1 MSSEQS
7 KDDIVSIFDD
17 PPQRLE
23 NESVTGLNCNVLIYA
38 LMKEYGLTVTRDRQG
53 EGEPEPVDGTSTPTD
68 RLSVV
73 RGFRHSNLERW
84 GPRFTLKKAN
94 YSVGR
99 LQIGVFA
106 DPNAAAQVF
115 VEQITYTSMGP
126 NKKLGPELGDQAVG
140 WWLESQQGFQRIL
153 FRRDNVVV
161 SIGMDYGGDRK
172 ITVPTETTLELANQL
187 DLALKTGSHGV
198 SRGTTLRIPRIVR
211 IETPAIVSERTS
223 VSAQVRIAVPE
234 NPQDKS
240 GREVERVQTI
250 TLRVPGVNPE
260 DRAKPEQ
267 KTLYQFTY
275 ITAGCV
281 VVTAETSVN
290 VRAVE

>member
-1 MSSEQS
+1 M
-7 KDDIVSIFDD
+7 
-17 PPQRLE
+17 E
-23 NESVTGLNCNVLIYA
+23 NEIITGLNCSVLIYTLA
-38 LMKEYGLTVTRDRQG
+38 KEHGLTVTRDRQG
-53 EGEPEPVDGTSTPTD
+53 EGEPEPVDGRIAPTD

-115 VEQITYTSMGP
+115 MEQITYTSMGP
-126 NKKLGPELGDQAVG
+126 NKKLGPELGDHAVG
-140 WWLESQQGFQRIL
+140 WWVPSQKGFGRIIL
-153 FRRDNVVV
+153 RRDNVVV

-172 ITVPTETTLELANQL
+172 ITVPAETTLELANQL

-240 GREVERVQTI
+240 SREIERVQTI
-250 TLRVPGVNPE
+250 TLHIPGVNPE
-260 DRAKPEQ
+260 DRAKPEH
-267 KTLYQFTY
+267 KTLYQLTY
-275 ITAGCV
+275 ITADCV

-290 VRAVE
+290 VHAVE